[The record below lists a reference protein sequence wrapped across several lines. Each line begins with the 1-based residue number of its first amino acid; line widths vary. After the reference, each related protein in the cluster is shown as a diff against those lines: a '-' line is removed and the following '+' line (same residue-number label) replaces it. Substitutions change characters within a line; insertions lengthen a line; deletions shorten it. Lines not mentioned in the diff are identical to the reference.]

1 MASRRNYNR
10 RLTRAVRGAASAAL
24 TASCCLLPMLGGCRA
39 VDNAQVD
46 VLESELRKQ
55 EDYIYE
61 LESYLS
67 EYSEK
72 LRECRSCQEM
82 VISSSPVDVEAG
94 ASTPAGSSH
103 PRSTLRS
110 GAQRPGSIKPV
121 DPIPAPQSSRTEV
134 PATPPPASEP
144 APRRPAA
151 QPATPSINPEDFAPP
166 QLDIGPTSDLQWQEA
181 APIATTPSPSTK
193 GGDEAPPYIPD
204 PADYQ
209 IDVEPSN
216 VEPSAEDDAGSSA
229 AAQGSSPTEE
239 PTLAEPSLQPPLVAE
254 PSLPPPVDDPSRLVA
269 QRLEIRHVYREPAA
283 PEAGKPAALL
293 VVVEALNATNE
304 PVDSNGKISLMV
316 AVGETPESLTTIDRW
331 DFTPEETH
339 AAWQSSQLGDGLH
352 LELPLKET
360 ALPEGQLGLW
370 VRLVG
375 ADGAKLMTRLPFE
388 ANQLTSMASAE
399 AAEPPAHAAESM
411 PLASLDALGEKTP
424 KAETPAAPAPVPEPL
439 TQWRASTAAL
449 EASRAGGFASTT
461 DRQGGGWTRHAPAA
475 GDPHPMAP
483 RVATGQGG
491 KPRWQQ
497 GAAAEGQL
505 GETANAWAPVR

>member
-1 MASRRNYNR
+1 MASRHNNHR
-10 RLTRAVRGAASAAL
+10 RSTGAVRRAASAAL
-24 TASCCLLPMLGGCRA
+24 AASCCLLPLLGGCRA

-61 LESYLS
+61 LENYLS

-72 LRECRSCQEM
+72 LRECRSCQELE
-82 VISSSPVDVEAG
+82 ISSSPAG
-94 ASTPAGSSH
+94 APTPAESSH

-110 GAQRPGSIKPV
+110 GVQRPGSIQPV
-121 DPIPAPQSSRTEV
+121 DPIPATQSPGAAA
-134 PATPPPASEP
+134 PATSPPASEP
-144 APRRPAA
+144 SPRRPAA
-151 QPATPSINPEDFAPP
+151 EPAAPSVDPEDFAPP

-209 IDVEPSN
+209 IDVEPD
-216 VEPSAEDDAGSSA
+216 ADDAAGTSA

-254 PSLPPPVDDPSRLVA
+254 PSLPPPADDASRLVA
-269 QRLEIRHVYREPAA
+269 QRLEIRHVYRESAA
-283 PEAGKPAALL
+283 PDVGKPAALL
-293 VVVEALNATNE
+293 VVVEALNATDE
-304 PVDSNGKISLMV
+304 PVDSNGKVSLMV

-331 DFTPEETH
+331 DFTPEETR

-399 AAEPPAHAAESM
+399 AAEPSAHSAGST

-424 KAETPAAPAPVPEPL
+424 KVDTPAAPAPAPEPL
-439 TQWRASTAAL
+439 TQWRASAAAL
-449 EASRAGGFASTT
+449 EASRTGSLASTT
-461 DRQGGGWTRHAPAA
+461 DHQGGGWTRHSPAA
-475 GDPHPMAP
+475 GDPLPMAP
-483 RVATGQGG
+483 RAAAGQGG
-491 KPRWQQ
+491 QPRWQQ
-497 GAAAEGQL
+497 GASAEGPQ
-505 GETANAWAPVR
+505 GDTANAWAPVR